1 MHCWLNIQT
10 SFPTLHHVRRPSSSH
25 FKSQAPPAA
34 IFAKSLL
41 RLYADTTRPQR
52 KDETNGEEYYF
63 ISNEDM
69 TKCIS
74 ANELL
79 EYGSF
84 QGNMFGTKI
93 ETIQKIHEQGKVS
106 LLDVEPQVRSPI
118 MPCDIIYK
126 EYLWLQIFPV
136 VVNLIWLTFFRVN
149 LSICFCKFHLR
160 PWKSCAL
167 LTSLLLWCSS
177 HRPTQ
182 LLRC

>member
-1 MHCWLNIQT
+1 MHCSLNIQR
-10 SFPTLHHVRRPSSSH
+10 SFPTRHHVRRASH
-25 FKSQAPPAA
+25 FKSNVPPAA
-34 IFAKSLL
+34 ISAQSSL
-41 RLYADTTRPQR
+41 RLYVDTTRPQR

-106 LLDVEPQVRSPI
+106 LLDVEPQVRIPSVLW
-118 MPCDIIYK
+118 DFIYDDYYVTADCFSCR
-126 EYLWLQIFPV
+126 EFDLIDLV
-136 VVNLIWLTFFRVN
+136 VMN
-149 LSICFCKFHLR
+149 LSIRFRNIL
-160 PWKSCAL
+160 
-167 LTSLLLWCSS
+167 
-177 HRPTQ
+177 
-182 LLRC
+182 

>member
-1 MHCWLNIQT
+1 MEGAISKMHCWLSIQK
-10 SFPTLHHVRRPSSSH
+10 SFPTLHHVRGPSSSL
-25 FKSQAPPAA
+25 FKSQAPPAI

-41 RLYADTTRPQR
+41 CLYADTTRPQR

-106 LLDVEPQVRSPI
+106 LLDVEPQVRIPI
-118 MPCDIIYK
+118 MPCDII
-126 EYLWLQIFPV
+126 
-136 VVNLIWLTFFRVN
+136 
-149 LSICFCKFHLR
+149 
-160 PWKSCAL
+160 
-167 LTSLLLWCSS
+167 
-177 HRPTQ
+177 
-182 LLRC
+182 